1 MIKNVLKGVA
11 VVLAVSE
18 ISVLWFVLTLA
29 EPSGRLPGGRLSGEE
44 VTGRVTDWSFTRDN
58 RPLTLEV
65 RPSNPY
71 SVNTSFFVLEGNLY
85 VSSILGGDSRWAQ
98 FLIEDPNLRIRSGN
112 KIYKVRAT
120 KIEEPELINKI
131 HQGRGQRPGR
141 ATRTPEQLEGRGQR
155 PARPTRTP
163 EQLARIW
170 FFRFD
175 SR

>member
-18 ISVLWFVLTLA
+18 ILTLWFVLTLA
-29 EPSGRLPGGRLSGEE
+29 EPYGRIPGGRLSGEE
-44 VTGRVTDWSFTRDN
+44 VTGPVTDWSFALKREN

-71 SVNTSFFVLEGNLY
+71 SVNTSLFILEGNLY

-98 FLIEDPNLRIRSGN
+98 FLVEDPNLRVRSGN

-120 KIEEPELINKI
+120 KIDDQALIDQI
-131 HQGRGQRPGR
+131 HQGRAQRSGR
-141 ATRTPEQLEGRGQR
+141 GTTRTPEE
-155 PARPTRTP
+155 
-163 EQLARIW
+163 LARIW
-170 FFRFD
+170 FFRID

>member
-18 ISVLWFVLTLA
+18 IITLWFVLTLA
-29 EPSGRLPGGRLSGEE
+29 EPYGRLPGGRLSGEE
-44 VTGRVTDWSFTRDN
+44 VTDPVTAWSIILKRP
-58 RPLTLEV
+58 PLTLEV
-65 RPSNPY
+65 RPSDPY
-71 SVNTSFFVLEGNLY
+71 SVHTSFSIHEGNLY
-85 VSSILGGDSRWAQ
+85 VSSIIGGDSRWAR
-98 FLIEDPNLRIRSGN
+98 FLLEDPNLRIRSGN

-120 KIEEPELINKI
+120 KIEDPELINKI

-141 ATRTPEQLEGRGQR
+141 ATRTPEQVEGRGQR
-155 PARPTRTP
+155 PARTTRTP

>member
-1 MIKNVLKGVA
+1 MIKNLFKGAA

-18 ISVLWFVLTLA
+18 IIVLWFLLTLS
-29 EPSGRLPGGRLSGEE
+29 EPNGRLPGGRLSGEE
-44 VTGRVTDWSFTRDN
+44 VTGRVTDWSFTREN

-98 FLIEDPNLRIRSGN
+98 FLLDDPNLRIRSEN
-112 KIYKVRAT
+112 KLYQVRAT
-120 KIEEPELINKI
+120 KVEDQAMIDAI
-131 HQGRGQRPGR
+131 HEGRSQRPGGGT
-141 ATRTPEQLEGRGQR
+141 TRTPEE
-155 PARPTRTP
+155 
-163 EQLARIW
+163 LARMW
-170 FFRFD
+170 FFRID